1 MFSDSSV
8 EEGEYVVLLNLVI
21 VLLLF
26 ISQDIK
32 SYIHY
37 HYHYHYH
44 YIIYKISSCSSLL
57 DLRILSTALA
67 STFLKDSLA
76 AGFNYENIGLIQFYF
91 R

>member
-1 MFSDSSV
+1 MLSGSSV
-8 EEGEYVVLLNLVI
+8 EEGEYVVLLHLVV

-26 ISQDIK
+26 ISQCIK
-32 SYIHY
+32 SYIY
-37 HYHYHYH
+37 
-44 YIIYKISSCSSLL
+44 YIIIIIICNISSCSSLL

-76 AGFNYENIGLIQFYF
+76 AGFNYQNIGLLKFHF

>member
-1 MFSDSSV
+1 MLSGSSV
-8 EEGEYVVLLNLVI
+8 EEGEYVVLLHLVV

-26 ISQDIK
+26 ISQNIK
-32 SYIHY
+32 SYIYY
-37 HYHYHYH
+37 HYHYHS
-44 YIIYKISSCSSLL
+44 IIYKISSCSSLL

-76 AGFNYENIGLIQFYF
+76 AGFNYENIGLLQFYF